1 MRAPATQLSSF
12 GPKGSWAIVTGAS
25 DGIGAEFA
33 MQLAAA
39 GFSVALVSRTRSKL
53 DTLASTLHS
62 KYNVQTDA
70 HAIDFA
76 RASDADYE
84 SLDAFI
90 ADLPGDVAILVNN
103 VGVSHA
109 MPVRFAQTERA
120 EADAI
125 VSVNVT
131 ATLRVTS
138 FVLPRLLDREG
149 GLILTVG
156 SFAGLIPTPLLAT
169 YSGSKAFLQH
179 WSSALGDE
187 VAARGI
193 AVQLVQSY
201 LVTSAMSKVR
211 RASALVPTPRAFV
224 RSALAS
230 VGRTGGA
237 QGFAYAGTPYWSHA
251 LMQWGVGALL
261 GGFTGG
267 LAVGQNRVMHE
278 AIRKRALRKVEREG
292 GKKSA

>member
-1 MRAPATQLSSF
+1 M
-12 GPKGSWAIVTGAS
+12 VTGAS

-33 MQLAAA
+33 TQLAAA
-39 GFSVALVSRTRSKL
+39 GFGVALVSRTQVKL
-53 DTLASTLHS
+53 DALAATLHATHG
-62 KYNVQTDA
+62 VPTAA

-76 RASDADYE
+76 HASDADYAALE
-84 SLDAFI
+84 AFV
-90 ADLPGDVAILVNN
+90 ADLPGAVAILVNN

-125 VSVNVT
+125 VAVNVT
-131 ATLRVTS
+131 ATLRVTAA
-138 FVLPRLLDREG
+138 VLPRLLERER

-156 SFAGLIPTPLLAT
+156 SFAGLVPTPLLAT

-179 WSSALGDE
+179 WSAALGDE
-187 VAARGI
+187 VAARG
-193 AVQLVQSY
+193 VTVRLVQSY

-211 RASALVPTPRAFV
+211 RASALVPTPKAFV
-224 RSALAS
+224 RSVLKS

-237 QGFAYAGTPYWSHA
+237 QGFAYSATPYWSHA
-251 LMQWGVGALL
+251 LMQWGIGALL

-267 LAVGQNRVMHE
+267 MAVGQNRVMHE
-278 AIRKRALRKVEREG
+278 AIRKRALRKMERES
-292 GKKSA
+292 GKKAT